1 MWRIRREKA
10 EVITGREE
18 NAHGRLKKGEEKEG
32 GRRHT
37 LDKEGDKEGD
47 KEEDKEENDAHGRPK
62 EEKKEG
68 GRRHTL
74 LVFLGMDSQLSRM
87 RQGTGRR
94 K

>member
-1 MWRIRREKA
+1 MSRIKREKA
-10 EVITGREE
+10 EVTGREE
-18 NAHGRLKKGEEKEG
+18 DKAHGRPKKEEKKKGG
-32 GRRHT
+32 QGHT
-37 LDKEGDKEGD
+37 L
-47 KEEDKEENDAHGRPK
+47 DKEENDAHGRPK

-94 K
+94 KRLVKKVVL